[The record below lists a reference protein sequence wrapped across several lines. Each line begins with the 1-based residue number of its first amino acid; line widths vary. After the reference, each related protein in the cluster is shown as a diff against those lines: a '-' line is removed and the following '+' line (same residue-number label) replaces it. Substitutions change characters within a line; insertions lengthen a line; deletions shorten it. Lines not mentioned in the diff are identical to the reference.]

1 MRSLSRL
8 LAACVLSLGV
18 GLVQAAGLEGVSN
31 ADASAGL
38 KEALVKGADF
48 AVGNL
53 GVKDGF
59 LGNKKVRIDLPDSL
73 KTAEKAMRVFG
84 MQDQADELVE
94 SMNQA
99 DELVESMN
107 RAAEL
112 AVAEA
117 RPILMDAIK
126 KMTVKDAKDILTGGD
141 DSVTQYFR
149 RTTDKPL
156 TAKFL
161 PIVKK
166 ATAKVRL
173 AEQYNGYAGKAAQL
187 GLMDKKDA
195 NLDSY
200 VTARAL
206 DGLYLIIGEQEKALR
221 QNPLG
226 AGSDLLKKVFGAL

>member
-1 MRSLSRL
+1 MRSLSL
-8 LAACVLSLGV
+8 SLFLSACVLGLGV
-18 GLVQAAGLEGVSN
+18 GLAQAAGLERVSN

-38 KEALVKGADF
+38 KEALVQGADF
-48 AVGNL
+48 AVRSL

-59 LGNKKVRIDLPDSL
+59 LGNKKVRIPLPDSL

-84 MQDQADELVE
+84 MQDQAD
-94 SMNQA
+94 A
-99 DELVESMN
+99 LVESMN

-117 RPILMDAIK
+117 RPILMDAIR

-156 TAKFL
+156 TARFL
-161 PIVKK
+161 PIVKQ
-166 ATAKVRL
+166 ATAKVKL
-173 AEQYNGYAGKAAQL
+173 AEQYNNYAGKAAQM
-187 GLMDKKDA
+187 GLLDKKDA
-195 NLDSY
+195 NLDDY
-200 VTARAL
+200 VTAKAL
-206 DGLYLIIGEQEKALR
+206 EGLYLIIGEQEKALR

-226 AGSDLLKKVFGAL
+226 AGSDRLKKVFGAL

>member
-84 MQDQADELVE
+84 MQD
-94 SMNQA
+94 QA

>member
-1 MRSLSRL
+1 MSSLFRIYAALLLCLGMNLAQAQGLESLSSGD
-8 LAACVLSLGV
+8 AA
-18 GLVQAAGLEGVSN
+18 
-31 ADASAGL
+31 AGL
-38 KEALVKGADF
+38 KEALVQGADY

-59 LGNKKVRIDLPDSL
+59 LGNKKVRIGLPDSL
-73 KTAEKAMRVFG
+73 KSAEKAMRMFG
-84 MQDQADELVE
+84 MKDE
-94 SMNQA
+94 A

-117 RPILMDAIK
+117 KPILMDAIR

-149 RTTDKPL
+149 RSTDKPL
-156 TAKFL
+156 TEKFL

-166 ATAKVRL
+166 ATARVQL
-173 AEQYNGYAGKAAQL
+173 AEQYNNYAGQAAKL
-187 GLMDKKDA
+187 GLVDKKDA

-206 DGLYLIIGEQEKALR
+206 DGLYHVIGEQEKALR

-226 AGSDLLKKVFGAL
+226 ASSDLLKKVFGAL

>member
-1 MRSLSRL
+1 MQTISRFI
-8 LAACVLSLGV
+8 ATCVLGLGV
-18 GLVQAAGLEGVSN
+18 SLAQAAGLDSISN
-31 ADASAGL
+31 RDASAGL
-38 KEALVKGADF
+38 KEVLVKGADF

-59 LGNKKVRIDLPDSL
+59 MGNKKVRIPLPDSL
-73 KTAEKAMRVFG
+73 KTAEKAMRMFG
-84 MQDQADELVE
+84 MQDR
-94 SMNQA
+94 A

-107 RAAEL
+107 RAAEM

-117 RPILMDAIK
+117 KPILMDAIK
-126 KMTVKDAKDILTGGD
+126 KMSVKDAKDILTGGD

-156 TAKFL
+156 TAKFM

-166 ATAKVRL
+166 ATAKVQL
-173 AEQYNGYAGKAAQL
+173 AEQYNNYAGKAAQM
-187 GLMDKKDA
+187 GLVDKKDA

-200 VTARAL
+200 VTAKAL